1 MAREFKIRY
10 FEKFDDD
17 LEKIWTDLEENSD
30 ITFFQTYKW
39 QKYWHKECG
48 ANVKIIIV
56 LIYENNKL
64 ISILPFNIKK
74 KIIFKILNWNGF
86 PFSDYNKPIIRKN
99 YFFNNEDYKNIFLN
113 IRNNYSFNAIH
124 FVNNIDKNF
133 IKNKNFKNNISYKL
147 KLSNLTS
154 FQLLYDRLRKK

>member
-30 ITFFQTYKW
+30 ITFFKTYKW
-39 QKYWHKECG
+39 QKYWHKKCG

-74 KIIFKILNWNGF
+74 
-86 PFSDYNKPIIRKN
+86 
-99 YFFNNEDYKNIFLN
+99 NNF
-113 IRNNYSFNAIH
+113 
-124 FVNNIDKNF
+124 
-133 IKNKNFKNNISYKL
+133 
-147 KLSNLTS
+147 
-154 FQLLYDRLRKK
+154 

>member
-30 ITFFQTYKW
+30 ITFFQTFKW
-39 QKYWHKECG
+39 QKYWYEECG
-48 ANVKIIIV
+48 GNIKIIIV

-74 KIIFKILNWNGF
+74 K
-86 PFSDYNKPIIRKN
+86 
-99 YFFNNEDYKNIFLN
+99 
-113 IRNNYSFNAIH
+113 
-124 FVNNIDKNF
+124 
-133 IKNKNFKNNISYKL
+133 
-147 KLSNLTS
+147 
-154 FQLLYDRLRKK
+154 